1 MPNLIL
7 ITGATGSAGGALV
20 DTLLARG
27 SAVRAAA
34 RHIHN
39 IPASVGV
46 EAVRFDYSDP
56 ATFGPALEGVTG
68 IFLVAPPM
76 DPEAHWKL
84 RPFIGRA
91 ADHGVR
97 HLVFLSAIGVEQ
109 NEQAPLR
116 LVEHAVMDSEIPWT
130 ILRPNF
136 FMENFTSGF
145 LGSMIRDQDGI
156 FLAAGNGKTSFV
168 STRDIAGVA
177 AEAFAEGGSSQE
189 YSLTGPEAL
198 DHQEVAE
205 LISSVLDKHV
215 TYHAL
220 SEEVMLQGARD
231 QGMPESSLQY
241 LAALYRG
248 VRAGDVA
255 LVTEDVRAVTGRK
268 PLSFLEFVNESR
280 DHWQ

>member
-20 DTLLARG
+20 GTLLARG

-56 ATFGPALEGVTG
+56 STFGAALERVTG
-68 IFLVAPPM
+68 VFLVAPPM
-76 DPEAHWKL
+76 DPDAHRKL
-84 RPFIGRA
+84 EPFIGRA
-91 ADHGVR
+91 GEAGVR

-116 LVEHAVMDSEIPWT
+116 LAEHAVMDSGIPWT

-145 LGSMIRDQDGI
+145 LGPMIRDQGGV
-156 FLAAGNGKTSFV
+156 FLAAGKGKTSFV
-168 STRDIAGVA
+168 STRDIAEVA
-177 AEAFAEGGSSQE
+177 AEAFAEGGLCQE
-189 YSLTGPEAL
+189 YCLTGPEAL
-198 DHQEVAE
+198 DHEEVARS
-205 LISSVLDKHV
+205 ISEVLGKQI

-220 SEEVMLQGARD
+220 PEEVMLQGARD
-231 QGMPESSLQY
+231 QGMPESSVQY
-241 LAALYRG
+241 LVALYRV
-248 VRAGDVA
+248 VRKGHVA
-255 LVTEDVRAVTGRK
+255 VVTEDVRQVTGRE
-268 PLSFLEFVNESR
+268 PLTFKEFVKASQ
-280 DHWQ
+280 DSWQ